1 MFIKF
6 FNVQEITNKN
16 LGRGQKNIDEGISY
30 LYIEQFKLNCVHT
43 CILWYWQMSKWLGT
57 SFTSPLNRH

>member
-16 LGRGQKNIDEGISY
+16 LGRGQKNIEEGISY
-30 LYIEQFKLNCVHT
+30 LHIEQFKLNCVH
-43 CILWYWQMSKWLGT
+43 IL
-57 SFTSPLNRH
+57 

>member
-16 LGRGQKNIDEGISY
+16 LGRGQKNIEEGISY
-30 LYIEQFKLNCVHT
+30 LYIEQFKLNCVH
-43 CILWYWQMSKWLGT
+43 ILWYWQMSKWLGT